1 MEVSLMVINFKNIG
15 TTICVFLLIVMLH
28 GCLSKPKEGAPPGR
42 LLTIGLEDLNSE
54 RYENAKKAFELLLKK
69 FPNSKHRRKAL
80 FNLAEVYYRDQEY
93 LEAQVQFSEF
103 VQLYPISKLTD
114 KAYYLLGMS
123 YYNVTNYHDQDQENT
138 QNALKN
144 FRKLLR
150 RFPKSK
156 YREKTLQKIKEIQE
170 FLSQHEFS
178 IAYFY
183 FKKGHNVSC
192 IPRFKK
198 IILNYPQSLKVKEQS
213 LFYLGNAYFKEQSYK
228 KSWETFI
235 QLLEIFPRTEYRR
248 NAISSLNSIKSMSSY
263 FNKKKIDS
271 GEKGFRF
278 FQFFKSTP
286 SIKKKPGEKEKKDD
300 FNFFKLFKKEP
311 KKEKKEKE
319 LIKQKDKKGFNFF
332 KIFR

>member
-1 MEVSLMVINFKNIG
+1 MVINSKDLG
-15 TTICVFLLIVMLH
+15 TTICIFFLVVMLH

-42 LLTIGLEDLNSE
+42 LLIIGQEDLNSE

-80 FNLAEVYYRDQEY
+80 FNLAEVYYRDEEY

-103 VQLYPISKLTD
+103 VQLYPMSKLTD
-114 KAYYLLGMS
+114 RAYFLLGMS

-150 RFPKSK
+150 RFPKTK
-156 YREKTLQKIKEIQE
+156 YREKTLKKIKEIQD

-228 KSWETFI
+228 KSWEIFM
-235 QLLEIFPRTEYRR
+235 QLLEKFPRTEYRR
-248 NAISSLNSIKSMSSY
+248 DTISFLNSIKSMSSY
-263 FNKKKIDS
+263 FDKKKIDI
-271 GEKGFRF
+271 GENGFKF
-278 FQFFKSTP
+278 FQFFKSTSP
-286 SIKKKPGEKEKKDD
+286 IKKETERKEKKKD
-300 FNFFKLFKKEP
+300 FNFFKFFEKEP
-311 KKEKKEKE
+311 EKE
-319 LIKQKDKKGFNFF
+319 RKGENHMKPKDNKGFDFL
-332 KIFR
+332 KIFK

>member
-1 MEVSLMVINFKNIG
+1 MEVRLMDINFKNVG
-15 TTICVFLLIVMLH
+15 TTIYVFFLIVMLH

-42 LLTIGLEDLNSE
+42 LLIIGQEDLNSE

-114 KAYYLLGMS
+114 RAYFLLGMS
-123 YYNVTNYHDQDQENT
+123 YYHVTNYHDQDQENT

-144 FRKLLR
+144 FSQLLR

-156 YREKTLQKIKEIQE
+156 YRKKSLQKIKEIQE

-178 IAYFY
+178 IAYYY

-198 IILNYPQSLKVKEQS
+198 IIRTYPKSLKVKEKS
-213 LFYLGNAYFKEQSYK
+213 LFHLGNAYFKEQSYK
-228 KSWETFI
+228 KAWKIFI
-235 QLLEIFPRTEYRR
+235 QLLEEFPRTEYRKS
-248 NAISSLNSIKSMSSY
+248 AIGFLNSIKTMSSY
-263 FNKKKIDS
+263 FDKKKIDS
-271 GEKGFRF
+271 EEKGFRF

-286 SIKKKPGEKEKKDD
+286 SIKKKPGINKKKED
-300 FNFFKLFKKEP
+300 FNFFKFFKKIP
-311 KKEKKEKE
+311 EKE
-319 LIKQKDKKGFNFF
+319 NEEKSLIKQKKKKSFNFL
-332 KIFR
+332 KIFK